1 MHRLAV
7 PVFVVSVACSSSSTN
22 GSGSGQAAG
31 GAGGVSSGSAAAGTS
46 GSAAAGT
53 SGSAAA
59 GTSGSAAAGTAV
71 SSGTGGSTG
80 GTTGASG
87 TGRGTG
93 TTDASAMVPVTDAA
107 GALSEASAPHYGDGG
122 VMPVGPTPAAQWV
135 NVTANLAGMA
145 SECGNTPYLTSHPAY
160 DMLITSVALHGLW
173 ASTDGAAS
181 WKQLWP
187 AAGASQITNRGS
199 SIVFDP
205 SHADT
210 FWESGIYNGP
220 GVYKTTDNGAT
231 FTALGSAHHIDSV
244 SVDLSDPQRMTL
256 LAGGH
261 EQKQTVYRSSDGGG
275 TWTNVGMNLPAG
287 TNFCTTALVIDS
299 QTHLVGCSGY
309 AGGFGRPTVE
319 KRGRTRAQRPLRP
332 SHFGRRMGP
341 STGRSFTTAVLS
353 RAPTRATHGRRP
365 SNPGR

>member
-1 MHRLAV
+1 MGV
-7 PVFVVSVACSSSSTN
+7 IV
-22 GSGSGQAAG
+22 
-31 GAGGVSSGSAAAGTS
+31 GA
-46 GSAAAGT
+46 
-53 SGSAAA
+53 
-59 GTSGSAAAGTAV
+59 
-71 SSGTGGSTG
+71 
-80 GTTGASG
+80 
-87 TGRGTG
+87 
-93 TTDASAMVPVTDAA
+93 TDASAMVPVTDAG

-145 SECGNTPYLTSHPAY
+145 SECGNTSHLASHPAY

-181 WKQLWP
+181 WRQLWP
-187 AAGASQITNRGS
+187 TAGANQVANRGS

-309 AGGFGRPTVE
+309 AGGTDGVFRTTDGGKTWVHTSAAPAAALPLWASDGTIYWSLIYDRGLIKSTDQGNSWTQTVQPGTLKTSPPIE
-319 KRGRTRAQRPLRP
+319 LPDERIVAAGRTTLMISKDKGVSFQALGTAMPFAPNNITYSPYRNAFYIEQFDCTKQVPANAISR
-332 SHFGRRMGP
+332 FGFDYR
-341 STGRSFTTAVLS
+341 TQ
-353 RAPTRATHGRRP
+353 
-365 SNPGR
+365 